1 MKIAFQLKPRLLLWR
16 TCGALSCEKHE
27 KHEKQCMKCMKCMK
41 PESRTHQTAE
51 EAPNPAT
58 LQRVV
63 VSAGVEI
70 IVHSNNGGADGSIS
84 ATSDGCSGCSSG
96 GSGVSGMLA
105 AVGGTKCGKSPA
117 KMVT

>member
-1 MKIAFQLKPRLLLWR
+1 MKIAFQLKHRLPRLLLWR

-27 KHEKQCMKCMKCMK
+27 KHEKHEKQCMK
-41 PESRTHQTAE
+41 PQSRTHQTAL

-63 VSAGVEI
+63 VSAGGVEI

-84 ATSDGCSGCSSG
+84 ATSADGCSSG
-96 GSGVSGMLA
+96 VSGVSAMLA

-117 KMVT
+117 KIVT

>member
-1 MKIAFQLKPRLLLWR
+1 VKIAFQPFQLKPRLLLWR

-27 KHEKQCMKCMKCMK
+27 KHEKQCMK
-41 PESRTHQTAE
+41 PQSRTHQTAL

-63 VSAGVEI
+63 VSAGGVEI

-84 ATSDGCSGCSSG
+84 ATSADGCSSG
-96 GSGVSGMLA
+96 VSGVSGMLA

-117 KMVT
+117 KIVT

>member
-1 MKIAFQLKPRLLLWR
+1 MKIAFQPFQLKPRLLLWR

-27 KHEKQCMKCMKCMK
+27 KQCMK
-41 PESRTHQTAE
+41 PQSRTHQTAL

-63 VSAGVEI
+63 VSAGGVEI

-84 ATSDGCSGCSSG
+84 ATSADGCSSG
-96 GSGVSGMLA
+96 VSGVSGMLA

-117 KMVT
+117 KIVT